1 MYSVPFDLNL
11 FNNWWNVKLYN
22 GCQKAD
28 KNKFSDMDGSDKMK
42 GDNTWHTK
50 KLGSRLFVKG
60 AMGSTGQSKLEI
72 KVWIESKKEA
82 AQ

>member
-11 FNNWWNVKLYN
+11 FNNWWNVKLYSDRLE
-22 GCQKAD
+22 AD
-28 KNKFSDMDGSDKMK
+28 KKTFSDMDGSDRVK

-50 KLGSRLFVKG
+50 ELGSRLFAKG

-72 KVWIESKKEA
+72 KVWIESKKGA
-82 AQ
+82 PQ